1 MTSFIK
7 VIDGVLPLELC
18 STIVD
23 RFEATPSQQEPGRV
37 GSGVDR
43 DKKRSTDLMLDRH
56 PSWASL
62 RQDIADR
69 IFAALCGYAM
79 EYRFLV
85 VGALSPVVRHP
96 LTKEAVSL
104 TADNFAEL
112 GPAFVPAL
120 LQRCYRVGSINV
132 QKYEP
137 RTGGYPHWHSENY
150 PEKGGTA
157 ALHRV
162 LFLICYLNDVES
174 GGETE
179 FAYQGMKVTPR
190 AGRLLIAPAA
200 FTHTHRGN
208 APQSSAKY
216 ILSSW
221 LLFRPGEAL
230 FGG

>member
-1 MTSFIK
+1 MTDFIK
-7 VIDGVLPLELC
+7 VIDGVLPPELC
-18 STIVD
+18 SRIIEQ
-23 RFEATPSQQEPGRV
+23 FEATPSQQEPGRV

-43 DKKRSTDLMLDRH
+43 AKKRSTDLTLDKH

-69 IFAALCGYAM
+69 FFVALCGYAM
-79 EYRFLV
+79 EFPFLV
-85 VGALSPVVRHP
+85 VGALSPVVQHP
-96 LTKEAVSL
+96 LTKEAVTL
-104 TADNFAEL
+104 TADNFTEL
-112 GPAFVPAL
+112 GRPFVPAL
-120 LQRCYRVGSINV
+120 LQRCYRIGTINL

-162 LFLICYLNDVES
+162 LFSICYLNDVGS

-179 FAYQGMKVTPR
+179 FAYQRVKITPK
-190 AGRLLIAPAA
+190 AGRVLIAPAA

-208 APQSSAKY
+208 APESNAKY
-216 ILSSW
+216 VLSSW